1 MSEKYGKLEEG
12 LLQALKAIDN
22 QIARS
27 MQRSPSEREAQGVM
41 KWEPYSNRV
50 EGITAFL
57 LEEFGDN
64 SINLDSLVVS
74 AQAFVKALQLVCDD
88 LGQEGLGKL
97 RTEYCL
103 DAMRKISRDADKV
116 IDGLSDQRLI

>member
-22 QIARS
+22 QVARS
-27 MQRSPSEREAQGVM
+27 MQRSPSEREAQGM
-41 KWEPYSNRV
+41 QKWEPYSSRI

-74 AQAFVKALQLVCDD
+74 TQAFAKALQLVCDD
-88 LGQEGLGKL
+88 LGQEGLGKI

-103 DAMRKISRDADKV
+103 DAMRKVARDAEKV
-116 IDGLSDQRLI
+116 IDGLSEQRLV